1 MVRRNLLAIVIA
13 CIPLI
18 IVHSIFA
25 FMYPEM
31 TGGKDQANV
40 QEGNVAGFYF
50 VTIILYPLV
59 AAMAAVRVHRI
70 YLAGDYMHS
79 ALDVFRLSAREFRFI
94 GWWILFGLMMMLVIG
109 IPIFVLS
116 FIYIAE
122 SGEADFVA
130 MAIITTIASIP
141 GYWVM
146 ARWSF
151 VLPATAMDH
160 QPRSLRRSWN
170 QSRAYNKQVFIL
182 MGLIPLGAGLLSQL
196 IFSHFTNLFMLSLV
210 GVAYGIFGAYQ
221 LALLSLSY
229 KTVVDIERARFDT
242 TSQPPKRVKNFPL
255 NPLIVFTCYLR
266 LGDGLRQVDTFL
278 PPSRYSRKIPMPIS
292 WLNDRDIHTYTHN
305 STSFY

>member
-1 MVRRNLLAIVIA
+1 MSTEDFPVSAVCREAAVMVRRNLLAIVIA

-18 IVHSIFA
+18 IVHSIFV

-31 TGGKDQANV
+31 TGQDQASV
-40 QEGNVAGFYF
+40 QEGNITGFYF
-50 VTIILYPLV
+50 VTIVLYPLV

-70 YLAGDYMHS
+70 YLVGDYMHS

-122 SGEADFVA
+122 SGEPDFVA
-130 MAIITTIASIP
+130 MAFITTVASIP

-170 QSRAYNKQVFIL
+170 QSRPYNKQVFIL

-196 IFSHFTNLFMLSLV
+196 IFSHFTNFFMLSFV

-242 TSQPPKRVKNFPL
+242 PSEPPKTGEEF
-255 NPLIVFTCYLR
+255 
-266 LGDGLRQVDTFL
+266 
-278 PPSRYSRKIPMPIS
+278 SA
-292 WLNDRDIHTYTHN
+292 
-305 STSFY
+305 

>member
-1 MVRRNLLAIVIA
+1 MSTEDFSVSAVCREAAVMVRRNLLAIVIA

-18 IVHSIFA
+18 IVHSIFV

-31 TGGKDQANV
+31 TGQDQASA
-40 QEGNVAGFYF
+40 QEGNIAGFYF
-50 VTIILYPLV
+50 VTIVLYPLV

-70 YLAGDYMHS
+70 YLVGDYMHS

-122 SGEADFVA
+122 SGEPDFVA
-130 MAIITTIASIP
+130 MAFITTVASIP

-160 QPRSLRRSWN
+160 
-170 QSRAYNKQVFIL
+170 
-182 MGLIPLGAGLLSQL
+182 
-196 IFSHFTNLFMLSLV
+196 
-210 GVAYGIFGAYQ
+210 
-221 LALLSLSY
+221 
-229 KTVVDIERARFDT
+229 
-242 TSQPPKRVKNFPL
+242 
-255 NPLIVFTCYLR
+255 
-266 LGDGLRQVDTFL
+266 
-278 PPSRYSRKIPMPIS
+278 
-292 WLNDRDIHTYTHN
+292 
-305 STSFY
+305 